1 MAGKLSF
8 LKSQLFNMPESI
20 NAQETEIQTLMQ
32 KHKKN
37 QTLPIN
43 LSQCQLRNPG
53 LSHQADCQD
62 PRQPCHKHNN
72 ILKLTKTAFY
82 TV

>member
-32 KHKKN
+32 KHKKK
-37 QTLPIN
+37 I
-43 LSQCQLRNPG
+43 
-53 LSHQADCQD
+53 
-62 PRQPCHKHNN
+62 KH
-72 ILKLTKTAFY
+72 FQ
-82 TV
+82 